1 MQQNGATV
9 IAPNSRIEKQLCQ
22 AGYDGDLELVKNL
35 TLCEFDLNLSD
46 YDKRTIGH
54 LAACEGHTDM
64 LIYLSV
70 ATSFDFYFKDRF
82 GKSTLDE
89 ITD

>member
-1 MQQNGATV
+1 M
-9 IAPNSRIEKQLCQ
+9 
-22 AGYDGDLELVKNL
+22 KNL

-54 LAACEGHTDM
+54 LAACEGHNDL

-70 ATSFDFYFKDRF
+70 ATSFDFNFKDRF

-89 ITD
+89 ITDKNLRQIILDNLAVNKKQSLQK